1 MMQYSIMLML
11 FLVQSVAASA
21 QARLYMENFSIG
33 NGETVEVAL
42 LLDNDQAATAL
53 QAKIDLPNGLQYV
66 EGSVAKTDRVKG
78 RAAEVQ
84 ASTATGQ
91 LVIVE
96 TDGTIAAGEGAV
108 ITFQVQRNGGSDS
121 DYDMTISDIVVSD
134 ANANQ
139 LNTVETQL
147 VKVSFV
153 GLKDCKFAAP
163 EAINMTV
170 GQEYQVDVTLKNDG
184 VNNLS
189 AFQGKLALP
198 KGLEIVPGEDG
209 KFIYSDRIPAKAE
222 FKFQEYEGYTQ
233 FVLSSS
239 SNYIINGTEGVI
251 FSFKVKATED
261 LAENTEIT
269 LTDLRVAATTGQSGL
284 SPDVTISVTNTS
296 IADKAAFEAY
306 KTEQAAAVVAMAAE
320 GDSEASQQLITDAK
334 AAIEALIFDYAKSL
348 DENKAL
354 VDAIVEKLT
363 TDLAAQRA
371 EDAEAAAVAAANAKL
386 ADLKTAAEALKVSD
400 EAMAIDNAL
409 VNAAVTAAEQ
419 AIADANTAIGAVETV
434 IAEGKLATENKEKL
448 ATAIAASE
456 QAIAD
461 AQTAIA
467 TVDETYAGVLAAD
480 KLAQEKTAAEA
491 LKVSDEAKAY
501 DNETVKA
508 AVATA
513 EQAIADANT
522 AIAAVEAVIAEGNLA
537 TENKEKLATAIA
549 AADKAIVG
557 AQTAIATAEE
567 VYNTV
572 KAGDEEAAAVKAANE
587 KLAQEKTA
595 AEALKVSDEAKA
607 YDNETVKA
615 AVATAEQAI
624 ADANTAIAAV
634 EAVIAEGKLAT
645 ENKEKLATAI
655 AAADKA
661 IADAQTA
668 VATAEQVY
676 AEQKAAEPIP
686 GDITGTG
693 SVDTEDLMQF
703 QDDFLNGDIP
713 SKDDPKYA
721 VYDVNGDGKVNV
733 ADLQA
738 ILNISLGLNIDGTV
752 PGSALSRTFRMDTFE
767 AGTMNVK
774 AIKLSNGNTQLAIEL
789 NSNADYRALQMEVVL
804 TGNVNIV
811 GENAEGM
818 ALRSKNLNNIYRVIG
833 YGQLESNGTMLT
845 LEAAGDGTVSFNNV
859 VLATPEAEAV
869 EFNLCGTNGT
879 ELSLG
884 DTTGINT
891 IAVEAYEGNTIYDL
905 SGKRMNGIK
914 KGINIIRD
922 QNGEI
927 KKVLK

>member
-21 QARLYMENFSIG
+21 QAKLYMENFSIG

-306 KTEQAAAVVAMAAE
+306 QTDQAAAVVAMAAE

-419 AIADANTAIGAVETV
+419 AIADANTAIG
-434 IAEGKLATENKEKL
+434 
-448 ATAIAASE
+448 
-456 QAIAD
+456 
-461 AQTAIA
+461 
-467 TVDETYAGVLAAD
+467 
-480 KLAQEKTAAEA
+480 
-491 LKVSDEAKAY
+491 
-501 DNETVKA
+501 
-508 AVATA
+508 
-513 EQAIADANT
+513 
-522 AIAAVEAVIAEGNLA
+522 
-537 TENKEKLATAIA
+537 
-549 AADKAIVG
+549 
-557 AQTAIATAEE
+557 
-567 VYNTV
+567 
-572 KAGDEEAAAVKAANE
+572 
-587 KLAQEKTA
+587 
-595 AEALKVSDEAKA
+595 
-607 YDNETVKA
+607 
-615 AVATAEQAI
+615 
-624 ADANTAIAAV
+624 AV